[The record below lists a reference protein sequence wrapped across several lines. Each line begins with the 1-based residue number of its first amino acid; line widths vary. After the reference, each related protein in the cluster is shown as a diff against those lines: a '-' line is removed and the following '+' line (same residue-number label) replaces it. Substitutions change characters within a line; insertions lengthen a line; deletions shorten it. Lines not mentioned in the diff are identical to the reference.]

1 MRWRDGGDTQGRL
14 GRYADSL
21 LRIHQAG
28 RTMGPLL
35 NALPAAVLEKGHGY
49 RTLRLDFI
57 DPPRID
63 VVDNLPYVCS
73 CRGVS
78 PRPALSSA

>member
-1 MRWRDGGDTQGRL
+1 
-14 GRYADSL
+14 
-21 LRIHQAG
+21 
-28 RTMGPLL
+28 MGPLL